1 MEYSWIKVIGLIVFM
16 TFPVLAERT
25 QLREL
30 DDYRRAFFESYRKGD
45 LSSWPGLIDDMG
57 KSHPMELGWQTERVK
72 ALYGL
77 TGYQI
82 ARRNKKQARIYV
94 SMADECLSTLLKACP
109 MDARL
114 HSLAGAFCGYKISLS
129 FYKAAYLGPRSLAHI
144 EKAIKLDPAEP
155 MGYIEKANSLMYRP
169 AALGRDREQ
178 ALALYRKAL
187 ALMRARDK
195 VSADWQYLLLR
206 AFILKGLYE
215 TNQTAEAKA
224 LREEMRGEFESMGW
238 VEAFVGVTFFDEK

>member
-1 MEYSWIKVIGLIVFM
+1 MA
-16 TFPVLAERT
+16 FPVLAERG
-25 QLREL
+25 QPREL
-30 DDYRRAFFESYRKGD
+30 ADYRRAFSESYRRGD
-45 LSSWPGLIDDMG
+45 LTSWPGLIDEMG
-57 KSHPMELGWQTERVK
+57 KSHPADLVWQTERVK

-77 TGYQI
+77 TGYQL
-82 ARRNKKQARIYV
+82 ARRNKKQARVYV
-94 SMADECLSTLLKACP
+94 SMAEECLGKLLKAHP
-109 MDARL
+109 TDARL

-144 EKAIKLDPAEP
+144 EKAITYDPAEP
-155 MGYIEKANSLMYRP
+155 MGYIEKANSLLYRP
-169 AALGRDREQ
+169 AVLGRDRSQ

-187 ALMRARDK
+187 ALMKARDD

-224 LREEMRGEFESMGW
+224 LREEMRSEYGSMGW
-238 VEAFVGVTFFDEK
+238 VERFVGVTFFDEE